1 MRLPLRRARTRGP
14 SAWSEFRS
22 RNPNRNLRQLLHAL
36 LTPGERGGRLHDL
49 FDKAMAI
56 WVLIAVVAVVLES
69 VASLQGRWAVAFA
82 IIDALAVAVFSI
94 EYLVRLYACAED
106 NPEQSPWRSRL
117 RAALRP
123 AMIVDL
129 LAIVPFF
136 IEAYFEHLVD
146 LRFLRIFRLLR
157 LIKLTRYTG
166 ATNSLAAALKTEW
179 PKLVNSAFIMMLLV
193 VVAASLGYLFEHEAQ
208 PDKFENIPQSIY
220 WAVITL
226 ASVGYGDV
234 VPITPI
240 GRAVTVVLAL
250 LGIGIFAV
258 PAAVLATAFNDQLR
272 REREALHNELFKMLE
287 DGVIDESEQKQID
300 QAAARLHL
308 SALEVDH
315 IVARARHRR
324 REAEGSGSSSLPW
337 ALIERE
343 PVVAREQY
351 RALVSQLRQLSVLT
365 QPDVL
370 QAMVQRDGTQLE
382 SKICELLIAA
392 QAPPDGS
399 MPSGGSGTGTP
410 DESRVA

>member
-1 MRLPLRRARTRGP
+1 MRLPLRRARNRGP
-14 SAWSEFRS
+14 SAWAEFRAQ
-22 RNPNRNLRQLLHAL
+22 NPNRNLRQLLHAL
-36 LTPGERGGRLHDL
+36 LTPGLGGRLHDL
-49 FDKAMAI
+49 VDKVMAS

-69 VASLQGRWAVAFA
+69 VASLQSRWAVAFA
-82 IIDALAVAVFSI
+82 IIDALAVAVFSV
-94 EYLVRLYACAED
+94 EYLMRLYACPED
-106 NPEQSPWRSRL
+106 NLEQRPWRSRL
-117 RAALRP
+117 QAAMRP
-123 AMIVDL
+123 AMLIDL

-157 LIKLTRYTG
+157 LVKLTRYTG

-179 PKLVNSAFIMMLLV
+179 PKLVNSAFIMLLLV

-287 DGVIDESEQKQID
+287 DGVIDESEQHQID

-324 REAEGSGSSSLPW
+324 REAEGGGSSSLPW

-343 PVVAREQY
+343 PVVAREQH
-351 RALVSQLRQLSVLT
+351 RALVGQLRQLSALT
-365 QPDVL
+365 QPEVL
-370 QAMVQRDGTQLE
+370 QAMVRQDGTELE

-392 QAPPDGS
+392 QAPSDGS